1 MEKLSLW
8 LKISSVSAIISAV
21 TLALIPESKLKSTF
35 ITISSFIVI
44 FSLFSAFD
52 TVRLNDF
59 DFYKSEEEVSL
70 SLEEK
75 SNDLIGEEGERVI
88 DKLLKE
94 KLDEAGF
101 EVKCKSNLTEGENG
115 FEIKNIT
122 VYGTLTNEE
131 KEAITRLI
139 NENIKGVSEV
149 FFEEEINEE

>member
-35 ITISSFIVI
+35 RTISSFIVI
-44 FSLFSAFD
+44 FSLFSAFG
-52 TVRLNDF
+52 TVQLDVF

-149 FFEEEINEE
+149 VFEEEINEE

>member
-8 LKISSVSAIISAV
+8 LKISSVSAIVSAV

-35 ITISSFIVI
+35 RTISSFIVI
-44 FSLFSAFD
+44 FSLFSAFG
-52 TVRLNDF
+52 TVQLD
-59 DFYKSEEEVSL
+59 DYEFYKTEEEVSL

-101 EVKCKSNLTEGENG
+101 EVKCKSNLTEGESG

-122 VYGTLTNEE
+122 VYGTLTEGE
-131 KEAITRLI
+131 KDVITRLI
-139 NENIKGVSEV
+139 NENVNGVSEV
-149 FFEEEINEE
+149 VFEEEINEE